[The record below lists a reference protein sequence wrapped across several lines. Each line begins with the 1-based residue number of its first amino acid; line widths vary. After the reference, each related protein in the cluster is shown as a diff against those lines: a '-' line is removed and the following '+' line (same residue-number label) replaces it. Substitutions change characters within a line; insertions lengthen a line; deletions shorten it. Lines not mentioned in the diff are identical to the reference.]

1 MKFPDLIPE
10 PWEMREHVERAG
22 RLGKA
27 LEEAIADR
35 FGIDSEVSC
44 RGSTEKGTALPG
56 HLFNLDYD
64 MSILGVDKVLDRI
77 ALRSELFE
85 GCQILKLELA
95 LSLAEYFDDIYYAG
109 HRVSGRFEGSP
120 FDLSI
125 ADPRKDQWKIDFNS
139 SPILD
144 FSQEQLS
151 ELRKMK
157 YLMKRMNTY
166 GSQAYG
172 IVGPACELAIAN
184 FSTLDRVLECLRIL
198 KPITNKHPFS
208 KVRFPDG
215 YKRLFPESEDYVV
228 KGVIGSF
235 RYTMPNTYN
244 RMIRVAC
251 KPTTEPLELIENN
264 AESFEFRTSLLG
276 DFRFVSF
283 MLNGLLC
290 SENAKSVELMDE
302 GGLVLY
308 ATTGNA
314 SITDAVQRIIE
325 TPERGIV
332 NTSLLPKITQR
343 WLEEHKISLFRG
355 MPGELTDGDRL
366 FVPLDIVVRND
377 REKLVELM
385 REGMRGTD

>member
-1 MKFPDLIPE
+1 
-10 PWEMREHVERAG
+10 
-22 RLGKA
+22 
-27 LEEAIADR
+27 
-35 FGIDSEVSC
+35 
-44 RGSTEKGTALPG
+44 
-56 HLFNLDYD
+56 
-64 MSILGVDKVLDRI
+64 
-77 ALRSELFE
+77 
-85 GCQILKLELA
+85 
-95 LSLAEYFDDIYYAG
+95 
-109 HRVSGRFEGSP
+109 
-120 FDLSI
+120 
-125 ADPRKDQWKIDFNS
+125 
-139 SPILD
+139 
-144 FSQEQLS
+144 
-151 ELRKMK
+151 
-157 YLMKRMNTY
+157 
-166 GSQAYG
+166 
-172 IVGPACELAIAN
+172 
-184 FSTLDRVLECLRIL
+184 
-198 KPITNKHPFS
+198 
-208 KVRFPDG
+208 VRFPDG